1 GSVVVLRG
9 DSGMGKTAILRKV
22 HAAEGGAFF
31 SVRQFMDALMSQP
44 PAAIEEAFLHMIDK
58 GLTSHDLVIVDDLH
72 LISAVAEGFSYPR
85 AHLLDATLTAILADS
100 SDSSK
105 KLLFGTEGWG
115 PGPVRLRAYS
125 WG

>member
-1 GSVVVLRG
+1 MHMSEKESEITLTPTQKRAFDGLLGGLAAGSVVVLRG

-85 AHLLDATLTAILADS
+85 AHLL
-100 SDSSK
+100 
-105 KLLFGTEGWG
+105 
-115 PGPVRLRAYS
+115 
-125 WG
+125 